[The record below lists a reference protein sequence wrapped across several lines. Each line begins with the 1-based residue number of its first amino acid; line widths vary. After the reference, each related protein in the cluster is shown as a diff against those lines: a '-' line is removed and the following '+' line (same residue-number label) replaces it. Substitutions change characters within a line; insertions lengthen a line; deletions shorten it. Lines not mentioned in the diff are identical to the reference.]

1 LWEWLSAT
9 IIAAGKPL
17 PQKFGNDFLRS
28 VRENQEHRMPFL
40 QRISQAVNGV
50 VEKILFV
57 IGAAIC
63 IILFGQVVFRYAG
76 ASLGWSEEVS
86 RHLLVAITFLGGT
99 VAYKRASFIGLKG
112 FGHKLGPVVQQAIVV
127 GLQVLTLAC
136 FSLIAWFGVA
146 YTVKAA
152 EHTSS
157 SLQIPMAVPFSVIP
171 VASVIFVVHVL
182 ADIARTLERK
192 AP

>member
-1 LWEWLSAT
+1 
-9 IIAAGKPL
+9 
-17 PQKFGNDFLRS
+17 
-28 VRENQEHRMPFL
+28 ML
-40 QRISQAVNGV
+40 QRLSQVINAAI
-50 VEKILFV
+50 EKVLFV
-57 IGAAIC
+57 IGAVIC
-63 IILFGQVVFRYAG
+63 LILFAQVVFRYAG

-112 FGHKLGPVVQQAIVV
+112 FGHRLGPAIQRAIVV

-136 FSLIAWFGVA
+136 FGLIAWFGAV
-146 YTVKAA
+146 YTLKAA

-171 VASVIFVVHVL
+171 AASVIFVIHML
-182 ADIARTLERK
+182 ADISGAPHRK
-192 AP
+192 TP

>member
-1 LWEWLSAT
+1 MTWLHAISRAINSA
-9 IIAAGKPL
+9 A
-17 PQKFGNDFLRS
+17 
-28 VRENQEHRMPFL
+28 
-40 QRISQAVNGV
+40 
-50 VEKILFV
+50 EKILLV
-57 IGAAIC
+57 IGTGIC
-63 IILFGQVVFRYAG
+63 IILFAQVFFRYAG

-112 FGHKLGPVVQQAIVV
+112 FGHRLGPAVQQAIVV

-136 FSLIAWFGVA
+136 FGLIAWFGAA

-157 SLQIPMAVPFSVIP
+157 SLQIPMAIPFSVIP
-171 VASVIFVVHVL
+171 TASVIFVIHVL

-192 AP
+192 KS